1 MTPLVFRRHFTAW
14 KVPLSAESAKSAEG
28 AVRELW
34 QGGSSCYFG
43 RNSGSSL
50 GWLGR
55 FAVLLTLAFSLT
67 LRVETSLAQ
76 VDPASQSSGEVQ
88 AVQSAFRVADIRV
101 EGLQRIAAGSVFAAM
116 PVGVG
121 DVADARSIR
130 ATARSL
136 FATGNFDD
144 IRIGRDGNVLVV
156 VVAERPSISEITIEG
171 NKAIE
176 TEALLEGLKSA
187 GLAVGQVFQR
197 STLEGMQLELQRQY
211 VTQGRYDAG
220 IDAEVIPE
228 PRNRVSISIDVDE
241 GTVASIKHV
250 NIVGNEVYS
259 DEELTDVFELK
270 TTGWF
275 SFFTNDDKYSRE
287 KLTGDLETL
296 TSFYMDRGYLQFN
309 IDSTQVSVS
318 PNKEEVFITA
328 NVTEGEKFTI
338 GEVDLSGDLVLS
350 EADLNRFILVGP
362 GQTFSQQLVT
372 ATEDYLTRRLGNEG
386 YNFAKVTGI
395 PEVNEEDNTV
405 AMKFF
410 IDPGK
415 RTYVRR
421 ISFKGNTRTADE
433 VLRREMRQMESAPA
447 SAAAIEQSRIRLQ
460 RLGFF
465 STAEVETPAVP
476 GHDDLID
483 VEFTVEEQT
492 FGSIGASLGFAQQA
506 GLILSLNLQQN
517 NFLGTGKRVGIN
529 LSSSRFQ
536 DLYNFSYTNPYF
548 TEDGV
553 SRGFNIFFRST
564 DLAEVNV
571 ASYTTDTFGG
581 SVNFGYPLKETSRL
595 GFSFGLSQTEITA
608 GRFAVQE
615 IISSP
620 RLLQGVEGF
629 FESTQLDDGTFAA
642 PEVFQP
648 IDELPPSA
656 LTIPDD
662 LGFLDENGDE
672 YLNWTITTNWTSS
685 TLNRG
690 QLATR
695 GASQT
700 VALEVAMPGSD
711 LEFYKLTYRGEI
723 FLPIRNQW
731 IMHFRTELGYG
742 DGYGATTELP
752 FYEHFFAGG
761 FGSVRGFE
769 VNTLGPRATPP
780 SIYDVA
786 APVTGIDENGNPTEV
801 GGPDGR
807 QFGYRLDPDT
817 GLLDFQTIQQR
828 RRPQPFGG
836 NVLIEGSAELL
847 FPMPFL
853 KDRSRVR
860 SAFFVDVGN
869 VFQTQC
875 GINQV
880 NCFDIDAA
888 ELRYSAGIGV
898 TWLSGF
904 GPLTFALAKPLN
916 AGELDREEVFQFTL
930 GQSF

>member
-1 MTPLVFRRHFTAW
+1 MSWWSIVALLALVSVSFSTPPA
-14 KVPLSAESAKSAEG
+14 
-28 AVRELW
+28 
-34 QGGSSCYFG
+34 
-43 RNSGSSL
+43 
-50 GWLGR
+50 
-55 FAVLLTLAFSLT
+55 
-67 LRVETSLAQ
+67 LAQ
-76 VDPASQSSGEVQ
+76 SGGFV
-88 AVQSAFRVADIRV
+88 VSDIRV
-101 EGLQRIAAGSVFAAM
+101 EGLQRIAAGSVFASM
-116 PVGVG
+116 PVAVG
-121 DVADARSIR
+121 DVASEASIR

-144 IRIGRDGNVLVV
+144 IRIGRDGTVLVV
-156 VVAERPSISEITIEG
+156 VVAERPSISEITIDG

-176 TEALLEGLKSA
+176 TEALLDGLKGA

-211 VTQGRYDAG
+211 VLQGRYDAA
-220 IDAEVIPE
+220 IEAEVIPE

-250 NIVGNEVYS
+250 NVVGNSVFS
-259 DEELTDVFELK
+259 DEDLTDIFELK
-270 TTGWF
+270 TTGLL

-296 TSFYMDRGYLQFN
+296 TSYYMDRGYLQFN

-318 PNKEEVFITA
+318 PSKEEVYITA
-328 NVTEGEKFTI
+328 NVTEGEKFTVS
-338 GEVDLSGDLVLS
+338 EVDLSGDLVLP
-350 EADLNRFILVGP
+350 EADLRRFIFVAG

-372 ATEDYLTRRLGNEG
+372 SSEEYLTRRLGNEG
-386 YNFAKVTGI
+386 YNFATVTGI
-395 PEVNEEDNTV
+395 PELNEEDNSV
-405 AMKFF
+405 VIKFF

-421 ISFKGNTRTADE
+421 ISFSGNTRTADD

-447 SAAAIEQSRIRLQ
+447 SAAAIEQSRVRLQ
-460 RLGFF
+460 RLGYF
-465 STAEVETPAVP
+465 STADVDTPSVP

-492 FGSIGASLGFAQQA
+492 SGSIGASLGYAQDA

-529 LSSSRFQ
+529 LSSSQFQ

-553 SRGFNIFFRST
+553 SRGFNIFLRST
-564 DLAEVNV
+564 DLSEVNV
-571 ASYTTDTFGG
+571 ASYTTDTLGG
-581 SVNFGYPLKETSRL
+581 AINFGYPIKETARL

-615 IISSP
+615 IKASP
-620 RLLQGVEGF
+620 RLLEGVESF
-629 FESTQLDDGTFAA
+629 FESTRLADGTFGA
-642 PEVFQP
+642 PEVIQP
-648 IDELPPSA
+648 IEDLPLSA
-656 LTIPDD
+656 LTIPPE

-672 YLNWTITTNWTSS
+672 YLNWTVTSSLSSS

-690 QLATR
+690 QMATR
-695 GASQT
+695 GAAQSL
-700 VALEVAMPGSD
+700 AFEVSMPGSD
-711 LEFYKLTYRGEI
+711 LQFYKLTYRGEV
-723 FLPIRNQW
+723 FYPITNSW
-731 IMHFRTELGYG
+731 IAHFRTELGYG
-742 DGYGATTELP
+742 DGYGDTTELP

-769 VNTLGPRATPP
+769 ANTLGPRSTPP
-780 SIYDVA
+780 SVYDVA
-786 APVTGIDENGNPTEV
+786 QPTTGVDENGNPTEI

-807 QFGYRLDPDT
+807 QFGYRLDPET
-817 GLLDFQTIQQR
+817 GLLDFQTFQQNR
-828 RRPQPFGG
+828 RAAPFGG
-836 NVLIEGSAELL
+836 NVLVEGSAELL
-847 FPMPFL
+847 FPLPFL

-860 SAFFVDVGN
+860 SAFFVDFGN

-875 GINQV
+875 STNQL
-880 NCFDIDAA
+880 NCFDIDAD

-904 GPLTFALAKPLN
+904 GPLTFSLAKPLN
-916 AGELDREEVFQFTL
+916 ASETDRDEVFQFTL
-930 GQSF
+930 GQNF